1 MGGSKGAERTQQRL
15 AALGMAITALRE
27 AAGETKS
34 AMSKATGI
42 DRWFLT
48 GVEAGQRNIS
58 IARLFDIADHFGVTP
73 ATLLKDVT

>member
-1 MGGSKGAERTQQRL
+1 MDASDERSQQRL
-15 AALGMAITALRE
+15 VALGAAITALRE

-34 AMSKATGI
+34 ATAQATGLN
-42 DRWFLT
+42 RWFLT

-73 ATLLKDVT
+73 EALLKDVI